1 MKGTQVRR
9 VFALF
14 MIVMVLSWTT
24 LPAIAMAT
32 WLKAGSPITG
42 TKPITHGGPL
52 KAGAFIAP
60 GEVITGGSSI
70 EGVFPNI
77 SGQAIIP
84 IHAKNSGLFLIPNTL
99 NGTEYGKWL
108 ESTTAITAGD
118 AITGGTRPNGGR
130 STHGWNCTKWRTR
143 CQ

>member
-60 GEVITGGSSI
+60 GEVITGGSAI
-70 EGVFPNI
+70 KVLFRI
-77 SGQAIIP
+77 FQA
-84 IHAKNSGLFLIPNTL
+84 
-99 NGTEYGKWL
+99 
-108 ESTTAITAGD
+108 
-118 AITGGTRPNGGR
+118 RPLSR
-130 STHGWNCTKWRTR
+130 FTQKIADYF
-143 CQ
+143 

>member
-60 GEVITGGSSI
+60 GEVITGGSAI
-70 EGVFPNI
+70 EWCY
-77 SGQAIIP
+77 S
-84 IHAKNSGLFLIPNTL
+84 
-99 NGTEYGKWL
+99 EYF
-108 ESTTAITAGD
+108 
-118 AITGGTRPNGGR
+118 RPGHYPDSR
-130 STHGWNCTKWRTR
+130 KK
-143 CQ
+143 